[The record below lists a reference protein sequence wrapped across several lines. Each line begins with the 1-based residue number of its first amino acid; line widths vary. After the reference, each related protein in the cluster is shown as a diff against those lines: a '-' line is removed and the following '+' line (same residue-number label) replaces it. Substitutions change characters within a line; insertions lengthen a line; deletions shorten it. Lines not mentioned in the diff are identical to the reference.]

1 MASEKPPIDLAF
13 TRTVDTGTV
22 EEATFAG
29 ALSFARRRYTK
40 SLEHVDVAVVGLP
53 FDLATTARP
62 GARFG
67 PRAIREASAMIA
79 WDRVHGWGFDP
90 FEDFSVIDYGD
101 TNFSAGLSERIP
113 KEIEAQF
120 HAIHKQGVKTLM
132 LGGDHFATYPVIKS
146 LAAFHDQPLSL
157 IHFDAHSDTWK
168 DDSGINHG
176 TMFYH
181 AAREGLIDPKHSA
194 QIGIRT
200 YNEESHGFNI
210 FSAEDV
216 ADAPL
221 ASTIEQVLKI
231 VGDKPVY
238 LTFDIDCLDP
248 SMAPGTGTPVAAGLT
263 TMQAQK
269 FLRGLKGINLQGA
282 DVVEVAPAY
291 DQSQITA
298 LAAATMAMN
307 LIALFN
313 VSKKKYGGTRK

>member
-1 MASEKPPIDLAF
+1 MATEKPPIDLAF
-13 TRTVDTGTV
+13 TRDPNSGTIA
-22 EEATFAG
+22 EATFAG

-40 SLEHVDVAVVGLP
+40 SLDGVDVAVVGVP

-62 GARFG
+62 GARLG
-67 PRAIREASAMIA
+67 PRAIREASAMVA
-79 WDRVHGWGFDP
+79 WDRVHGWEFDP
-90 FEDFSVIDYGD
+90 FDDLSVIDFGD
-101 TNFSAGLSERIP
+101 TNFSAGLNDSIP
-113 KEIEAQF
+113 QEIEEQF
-120 HAIHKQGVKTLM
+120 NDIHKKGVKTLM
-132 LGGDHFATYPVIKS
+132 LGGDHFASYPVIKS
-146 LAAFHDQPLSL
+146 LAKHQEQPLSL

-168 DDSGINHG
+168 DQSLINHG

-181 AAREGLIDPKHSA
+181 AAQQGLINPKHSV

-200 YNEESHGFNI
+200 YNDDDHGFNI
-210 FSAEDV
+210 FSAEDI
-216 ADAPL
+216 ADNP
-221 ASTIEQVLKI
+221 IENSIDKIRKI
-231 VGDKPVY
+231 VGNRPAY

-269 FLRGLKGINLQGA
+269 LLRGLRGINLQGA
-282 DVVEVAPAY
+282 DVVEVAPSY

-313 VSKKKYGGTRK
+313 ISKRA